1 MRKYVPWSWV
11 FKIVLLVVSCIILYT
26 LYALIPSNNRYYC
39 DQLNIYPSD
48 EEYIEFAVRNEYQ
61 SEQMDIDGSEK
72 SFKTFHTINPGC
84 CDVGRGD
91 DRSLLEKMFGKPRV
105 VTVHLVYK
113 VNQNET
119 EESGTKY
126 YENVQ
131 EVDVCGN
138 YMGTGGNG
146 SLNEREFNTI
156 IKSKYR
162 K

>member
-1 MRKYVPWSWV
+1 MKRNGFELWFFRVILL
-11 FKIVLLVVSCIILYT
+11 IVLYIVLYT
-26 LYALIPSNNRYYC
+26 LYESVPSNTHYYC

-48 EEYIEFAVRNEYQ
+48 EEYIEFAVRNE
-61 SEQMDIDGSEK
+61 SGRMNIDGSDK
-72 SFKTFHTINPGC
+72 SFKTFHAMNPGC

-138 YMGTGGNG
+138 YMGTGGDG
-146 SLNEREFNTI
+146 SLNERQFNTI
-156 IKSKYR
+156 INSKYR